1 MTPLTHPDRPHR
13 VLPCRA
19 RSRAHRALRHR
30 DLLRSP
36 RVLGDRSV
44 RIRLQG
50 DRGSATAEYAVV
62 ILAAVAFAGVL
73 VAVMRSGEVQSIL
86 TDLVRGALSL

>member
-1 MTPLTHPDRPHR
+1 MSTSTSTSTSTDVHHD
-13 VLPCRA
+13 
-19 RSRAHRALRHR
+19 RHR
-30 DLLRSP
+30 TGGGRTTDAGARP
-36 RVLGDRSV
+36 QADARGDGRRAGLGD
-44 RIRLQG
+44 